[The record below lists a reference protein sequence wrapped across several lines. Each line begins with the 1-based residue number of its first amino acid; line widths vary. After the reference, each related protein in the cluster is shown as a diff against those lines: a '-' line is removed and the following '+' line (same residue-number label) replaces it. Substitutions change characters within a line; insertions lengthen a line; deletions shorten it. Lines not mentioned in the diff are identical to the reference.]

1 MLADCTLKQ
10 RPANLP
16 SYIHKKA
23 IFITIQI
30 IHSKSNVCLKTSH
43 KFYNNHK
50 KYCSKSEGTTIQE
63 NNPIIAIY
71 EQAAPFFLVQTR
83 YWYSSSSGC

>member
-1 MLADCTLKQ
+1 MTLFSNLLDKMFILIHSRDSCDYMLADCCTLKQ

-16 SYIHKKA
+16 SYIHKKT

-50 KYCSKSEGTTIQE
+50 KY
-63 NNPIIAIY
+63 
-71 EQAAPFFLVQTR
+71 
-83 YWYSSSSGC
+83 